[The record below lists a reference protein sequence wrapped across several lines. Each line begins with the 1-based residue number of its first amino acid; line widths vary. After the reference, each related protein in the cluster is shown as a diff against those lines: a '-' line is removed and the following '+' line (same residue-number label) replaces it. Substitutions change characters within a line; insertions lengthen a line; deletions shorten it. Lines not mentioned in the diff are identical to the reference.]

1 MSKIANQE
9 LYDKVKK
16 QIYAKYPVHS
26 AYRSGLLVKT
36 YKEQGGKYIGK
47 ENKSSGLNRWFKEK
61 WVNSRVEVGYKNKS
75 DVYRPTVRV
84 SKDTPTTFKELTKEQ
99 IEKAKAAKT
108 KTGRVQKFDKSYKN
122 KTKINLII

>member
-61 WVNSRVEVGYKNKS
+61 WVNSRGEVGYKNKN

-84 SKDTPTTFKELTKEQ
+84 NKDTPTTFKELTKEQ
-99 IEKAKAAKT
+99 IKKAQAEKAKH
-108 KTGRVQKFDKSYKN
+108 GRIKKFDE
-122 KTKINLII
+122 